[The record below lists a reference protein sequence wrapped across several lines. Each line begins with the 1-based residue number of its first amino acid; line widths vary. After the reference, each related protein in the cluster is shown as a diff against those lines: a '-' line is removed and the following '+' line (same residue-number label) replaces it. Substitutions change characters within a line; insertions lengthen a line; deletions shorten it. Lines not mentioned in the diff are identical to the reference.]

1 MKIFL
6 DVNIFIDVLTKRAD
20 WKKSFDIIR
29 NILECK
35 NEGYISALTPAIIY
49 FFRKRIMHEEQ
60 ARKDVIDSIEGF
72 KIVEL
77 NEKII
82 NESLKEKR
90 IEGFEDAIQ
99 FHSAKDKA
107 KIFVTRNKKDFKA
120 VKDEIEVLTPEE
132 FLRKY
137 QF

>member
-1 MKIFL
+1 MRLFL
-6 DVNIFIDVLTKRAD
+6 DVNVFIDVLTKRAD
-20 WKKSFDIIR
+20 WEKSFDIIR
-29 NILECK
+29 NIIEGK

-49 FFRKRIMHEEQ
+49 FFRKRILPEEQ

-77 NEKII
+77 NEPII
-82 NESLKEKR
+82 NASLKEEK
-90 IEGFEDAIQ
+90 IESFEDAIQ

-107 KIFVTRNKKDFKA
+107 KILITRNKKHFRA
-120 VKDEIEVLTPEE
+120 VKDEIELMTPEE
-132 FLRKY
+132 FLKKY